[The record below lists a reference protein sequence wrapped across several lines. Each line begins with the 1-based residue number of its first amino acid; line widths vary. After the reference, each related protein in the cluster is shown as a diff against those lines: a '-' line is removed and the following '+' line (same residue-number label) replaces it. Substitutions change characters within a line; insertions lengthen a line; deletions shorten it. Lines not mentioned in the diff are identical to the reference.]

1 MSYGKWTDKIADK
14 FSEINDRLGLNK
26 ESWIHIGIAA
36 GIAVI
41 IGAIIVVTAT
51 PRVSTYLDDISQ
63 LNAQIKAAAGDVNNI
78 LGLGELAT
86 DDDLNNLN
94 STVADHA
101 TDIGMLNSRINDAD
115 GRINAIVNDLAE
127 LVCSPPDA
135 YLSEEFSNY
144 ILHAK
149 SSKAGNFTAN
159 VHLVYSP
166 PIAVGNATTRDET
179 INAFYAGINWTGGVV
194 QNYIPT
200 ASYNGTAWG
209 ISEVSFNIG
218 SFYLATDI
226 DTDIDIITRG
236 LSNTYKPAFAYVDIY
251 SAGSVALW

>member
-14 FSEINDRLGLNK
+14 FSDINDRLNLNK

-63 LNAQIKAAAGDVNNI
+63 LNAQIKAAAGDVDSI

-86 DDDLNNLN
+86 DDDINTLN
-94 STVADHA
+94 STIADH
-101 TDIGMLNSRINDAD
+101 TDDIGTLKSRMNEAD
-115 GRINAIVNDLAE
+115 GRINAIANDIGT

-135 YLSEEFSNY
+135 YLSGTFGNYALHIKSNN
-144 ILHAK
+144 
-149 SSKAGNFTAN
+149 AGNFTAN
-159 VHLVYSP
+159 VHLVYAP
-166 PIAVGNATTRDET
+166 PIAMGNATTQDEAIST
-179 INAFYAGINWTGGVV
+179 FYTGINWTGELAR
-194 QNYIPT
+194 NYVPT
-200 ASYNGTAWG
+200 VAYNGTAWE

-218 SFYLATDI
+218 NFYLEAKVEALVAVI
-226 DTDIDIITRG
+226 FSG
-236 LSNTYKPAFAYVDIY
+236 LKQEPNFSYAEVYPVLKN
-251 SAGSVALW
+251 